1 MKLFI
6 IIICIS
12 SCSPLLGQEFSQND
26 SVTDQ
31 GIFRIVEIM
40 PTYKSDFK
48 GFYKDLTKELN
59 LKKDVFGSIWVNT
72 RIDSSGTISVLE
84 VEKSSVSPA
93 VDSRI
98 VSAINKLQG
107 WTPGETHDEIIST
120 ELPVHLKIKKG
131 KIKK

>member
-1 MKLFI
+1 
-6 IIICIS
+6 
-12 SCSPLLGQEFSQND
+12 
-26 SVTDQ
+26 
-31 GIFRIVEIM
+31 M